1 MPNINEF
8 IGPKPTQDDLLNLEK
23 IIGNKLCGKCELDVQ
38 EYFWD
43 PTEYVIRW
51 TCASGHLT
59 TVKVNS

>member
-8 IGPKPTQDDLLNLEK
+8 IGPKPTVELISDLEK
-23 IIGNKLCGKCELDVQ
+23 IIGVKPCSKCDLDVN

-43 PTEYVIRW
+43 PSEYIMTW
-51 TCASGHLT
+51 KCSSGHLT